1 MSSES
6 ELVKKRFIELARR
19 SYSSNIFTFTDFLGL
34 SEQSDFEEIRRELV
48 GIKYE
53 KFGGAEGAER
63 VMIRFG
69 DPEEI
74 GYEVPFP
81 ICAVKISPTSYKF
94 AERLGHRDYLG
105 ALLNLGIERS
115 VLGDI
120 VIFDTETFV
129 FVKDDI
135 AEYIVRE
142 LTRVRRTE
150 VTASVSEPPAESLYR
165 TEERT
170 IQLSGERLDAAIAKV
185 FNLSREDAQLL
196 IRKGVVFVSGKVT
209 ESQAYVPKRGE
220 VISVRG
226 HGRFV
231 YGEVI
236 SLSKKGKLNVS
247 VSVYL

>member
-1 MSSES
+1 MSGES
-6 ELVKKRFIELARR
+6 ELLKKRFLELARR
-19 SYSSNIFTFTDFLGL
+19 SYSSDIFTFTDFLGL
-34 SEQSDFEEIRRELV
+34 AEQSDFEEIRKELV
-48 GIKYE
+48 GIKYD

-69 DPEEI
+69 DPGEI

-81 ICAVKISPTSYKF
+81 ICAVKIVPTSPKF
-94 AERLGHRDYLG
+94 AEKLGHRDYLG

-120 VIFDTETFV
+120 VVFDSEAFV
-129 FVKDDI
+129 FAEEDI
-135 AEYIVRE
+135 AEYIARE
-142 LTRVRRTE
+142 LTRVRRTD
-150 VTASVSEPPAESLYR
+150 VTASISEPPKESLYR
-165 TEERT
+165 TEERI

-196 IRKGVVFVSGKVT
+196 IRKGVVFVSGKAG
-209 ESQAYVPKRGE
+209 ESQAYVPRCGE

-231 YGEVI
+231 YGEVK

-247 VSVYL
+247 VSVYV